1 MILHIRTS
9 ISFPPTIKLLPST
22 RPLSSEVLYPE
33 LLPIL
38 NNRDIKEKSNYK
50 LTYSFPSMSFSITL
64 LPLVTNMAIKI
75 FLITA
80 KWRILI

>member
-22 RPLSSEVLYPE
+22 RLLSSEVLYPE

-38 NNRDIKEKSNYK
+38 NNRDIKEKSN
-50 LTYSFPSMSFSITL
+50 
-64 LPLVTNMAIKI
+64 
-75 FLITA
+75 
-80 KWRILI
+80 